1 MTETTTSPV
10 ATGTTD
16 WAPRDG
22 AAPHARRLL
31 SGSGLTMVRISFRRG
46 QILDDHR
53 APGPIFV
60 QCLSGDIEV
69 DVDTPTGRE
78 THRLTAGSVLHIE
91 AGLMHRLTAADD
103 SVVQVVLHRNVSA
116 PAPS

>member
-1 MTETTTSPV
+1 MTDPTSSPV
-10 ATGTTD
+10 ATGATE

-22 AAPHARRLL
+22 AAPHAQRLL

-60 QCLSGDIEV
+60 QCVSGDIEL
-69 DVDTPTGRE
+69 DVDTPVGRE
-78 THRLTAGSVLHIE
+78 THRLAAGSVLHID
-91 AGLMHRLTAADD
+91 AGLMHRLTAVDD
-103 SVVQVVLHRNVSA
+103 SVVQVVLHRNVSGTA
-116 PAPS
+116 S